1 MWLHDCGVM
10 QLYHSR
16 PPTPIHLSAQ
26 RRYTQGQLEDKI
38 HKLHRPHRPI
48 WLGLKCNQYIQ
59 LDALEIPIVCQI
71 VAHEHDEMVGTD
83 IPYDDWWDSETQLM
97 EASALDFVN
106 NTGASDDDDGWSS
119 TD

>member
-1 MWLHDCGVM
+1 MGVCVM

-26 RRYTQGQLEDKI
+26 HRYTQSQLEDKI
-38 HKLHRPHRPI
+38 HKLRRPI

-59 LDALEIPIVCQI
+59 LDALEISIVCQI
-71 VAHEHDEMVGTD
+71 VAHEHDEIVGSD
-83 IPYDDWWDSETQLM
+83 IPYDDGWESETQLM
-97 EASALDFVN
+97 ESSALDFVN
-106 NTGASDDDDGWSS
+106 TSASDDDEGWSS